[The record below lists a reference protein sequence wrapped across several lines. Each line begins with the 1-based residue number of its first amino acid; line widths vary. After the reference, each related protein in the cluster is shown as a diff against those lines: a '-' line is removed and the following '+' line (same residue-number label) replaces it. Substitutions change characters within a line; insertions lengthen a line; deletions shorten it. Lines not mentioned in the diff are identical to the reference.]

1 MNRQLNELHLRRGR
15 LLERIA
21 AQRADLERDLRPVR
35 ASLSRV
41 DRVIG
46 RHRFGDGHDE
56 RYGERV
62 PGNAC
67 PRPAE
72 PSSGVVHG
80 TGGDHGDGDA
90 AVIVARE
97 PPPLDESACLRM
109 GGIDAFIGGHLVRR
123 FCSPVKSRRCDFV

>member
-1 MNRQLNELHLRRGR
+1 MEPAFGV
-15 LLERIA
+15 
-21 AQRADLERDLRPVR
+21 ERDR
-35 ASLSRV
+35 AALVQGSFDGVQSGQAGNHRHPAV

-123 FCSPVKSRRCDFV
+123 FRSPVKSRRCDFV

>member
-1 MNRQLNELHLRRGR
+1 MAVNVVRPFEMEPAFGV
-15 LLERIA
+15 
-21 AQRADLERDLRPVR
+21 ERDR
-35 ASLSRV
+35 AALVQGSFDGVQSGQAGNHRHPAV

-56 RYGERV
+56 R
-62 PGNAC
+62 
-67 PRPAE
+67 
-72 PSSGVVHG
+72 

-123 FCSPVKSRRCDFV
+123 FRSPVKSRRCDFV